1 MTSAADRE
9 ELNALIR
16 FVRDGLGCA
25 CPPEVFERIE
35 TAAAPA
41 TLAVGGGRWLVRVGG
56 RLMVLLCRPGPVAA
70 LEARL
75 PELLAAGAELRDREG
90 FNRFRVVIEDSEP
103 EPVRTRL
110 EAVFSRLEGLDDR
123 VHLHV
128 IRPDEVPP
136 ALR

>member
-41 TLAVGGGRWLVRVGG
+41 TFALGGGRWLVRVGG
-56 RLMVLLCRPGPVAA
+56 RLMVLLCRPGSVAA

-90 FNRFRVVIEDSEP
+90 FNRFRLVVEDP
-103 EPVRTRL
+103 EPASARTRL
-110 EAVFSRLEGLDDR
+110 QAVFDTLGGLDDR
-123 VHLHV
+123 LHLHV
-128 IRPDEVPP
+128 IEPAEVPP
-136 ALR
+136 VLR

>member
-41 TLAVGGGRWLVRVGG
+41 TFALGGGRWLVRVGG
-56 RLMVLLCRPGPVAA
+56 RLMVLLCRPGSVAA

-90 FNRFRVVIEDSEP
+90 FNRFRLVVEDP
-103 EPVRTRL
+103 EPASARTRL
-110 EAVFSRLEGLDDR
+110 QAVFDTLGGLDDR
-123 VHLHV
+123 LHLHV
-128 IRPDEVPP
+128 IEPDEVPP
-136 ALR
+136 VLR

>member
-16 FVRDGLGCA
+16 FVRDGLGCT

-41 TLAVGGGRWLVRVGG
+41 TFALGGGRCLVRVGG
-56 RLMVLLCRPGPVAA
+56 RLMVLLCRPGSVAA

-90 FNRFRVVIEDSEP
+90 FNRFRLVVEDP
-103 EPVRTRL
+103 EPASARTRL
-110 EAVFSRLEGLDDR
+110 QAVFDTLGGLDDR
-123 VHLHV
+123 LHLHV
-128 IRPDEVPP
+128 IEPAEVPP
-136 ALR
+136 VLR

>member
-1 MTSAADRE
+1 MTLAADRE

-16 FVRDGLGCA
+16 FVRDGLGCT

-41 TLAVGGGRWLVRVGG
+41 TFALGGGRWLVRVGG
-56 RLMVLLCRPGPVAA
+56 RLMVLLCRPGSVAA

-90 FNRFRVVIEDSEP
+90 FNRFRLVVEDP
-103 EPVRTRL
+103 EPASARTRL
-110 EAVFSRLEGLDDR
+110 QAVFDTLGGLDDR
-123 VHLHV
+123 LHLHV
-128 IRPDEVPP
+128 IEPAEVPP
-136 ALR
+136 VLR

>member
-90 FNRFRVVIEDSEP
+90 FNRFRLVVEDP
-103 EPVRTRL
+103 EPASARTRL
-110 EAVFSRLEGLDDR
+110 QAVFDTLGGLDDR
-123 VHLHV
+123 LHLHV
-128 IRPDEVPP
+128 IEPAEVPP
-136 ALR
+136 VLR